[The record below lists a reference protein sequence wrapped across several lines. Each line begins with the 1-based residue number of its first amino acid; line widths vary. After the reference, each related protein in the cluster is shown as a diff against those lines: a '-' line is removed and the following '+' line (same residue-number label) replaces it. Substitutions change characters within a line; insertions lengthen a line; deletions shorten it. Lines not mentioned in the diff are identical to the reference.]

1 MKVMNNKIL
10 FLIISSLLS
19 LLYTSCTNQSPNS
32 MIDSFR
38 DKVEYAEEKSSI
50 NTDEIRKPYLMHS
63 YKDILIFGNIHYDN
77 FISFID
83 NENGH
88 LLGEYASRGIGPNEF
103 IHLGNISV
111 IGNKISL
118 WDAGKSSI
126 SSASIEDDNNLSDF
140 HHTKIQ
146 SDTTLAAAFQVI
158 PINNNQFIAAGI
170 VKQNRFALLNEKGKV
185 VRTFGQ
191 YPKGYDT
198 QNTDSENG
206 FIYQG
211 ELIFNDKK
219 NVLVSASGMGELI
232 SFYKITEKEEPV
244 LIKEYAFEHPIY
256 QKTGEE
262 NQPVGFKLDNIMGF
276 IDVKMSTKYCVCLY
290 SGEKRTDPYGYG
302 GNKILL
308 FDWDGN
314 PIKMYSLKNTY
325 TNMAIDQIGNRIIL
339 LGTDSNTGDYILSE
353 MKVPL

>member
-1 MKVMNNKIL
+1 
-10 FLIISSLLS
+10 
-19 LLYTSCTNQSPNS
+19 
-32 MIDSFR
+32 
-38 DKVEYAEEKSSI
+38 
-50 NTDEIRKPYLMHS
+50 MHS
-63 YKDILIFGNIHYDN
+63 YKDILIFGNIHYEN
-77 FISFID
+77 FISFIN
-83 NENGH
+83 NEKGN

-111 IGNKISL
+111 IDNKVSL
-118 WDAGKSSI
+118 WDTGKSSI
-126 SSASIEDDNNLSDF
+126 SLANIEDDNSLSDF

-146 SDTTLAAAFQVI
+146 SDTTLVAAFQVI
-158 PINNNQFIAAGI
+158 PINNNKFIAAGI
-170 VKQNRFALLNEKGKV
+170 VKQNRFALLNDKGEVIK
-185 VRTFGQ
+185 TFGQ
-191 YPKGYDT
+191 YPQGYDI

-211 ELIFNDKK
+211 KLIFNKEK
-219 NVLVSASGMGELI
+219 NILVSACGMGEII
-232 SFYKITEKEEPV
+232 SFYKITDEKEPV
-244 LIKEYAFEHPIY
+244 LIKEYAFKHPIY
-256 QKTGEE
+256 QKTGEG
-262 NQPVGFKLDNIMGF
+262 NQPVAFKFDNIMGF